1 MTAPELQLSF
11 VMTGPW
17 APVQGYALVEF
28 ETKEEA
34 ERAIKELD
42 GVELLEQTLKLDW
55 AFVKRK

>member
-1 MTAPELQLSF
+1 M
-11 VMTGPW
+11 
-17 APVQGYALVEF
+17 QGYALVEF